1 MYTLENKMIYTVLI
15 VSLKSALNN
24 GLVLNKYIKQ
34 YNSTNHTDTSG
45 VLTRML
51 NLELIQSTI
60 LKTNCLDQ

>member
-34 YNSTNHTDTSG
+34 YNSTSHTDSSG

>member
-1 MYTLENKMIYTVLI
+1 MYTFENKMIYTVLI

>member
-34 YNSTNHTDTSG
+34 YNSTSHTDSIG

>member
-24 GLVLNKYIKQ
+24 GLVLDKYIKQ
-34 YNSTNHTDTSG
+34 YNSTSHTDSSG

>member
-1 MYTLENKMIYTVLI
+1 MIYTVLI

-34 YNSTNHTDTSG
+34 YNSTSHTDSSG